1 MLPLKPEWIT
11 KTKWEVKGKIFM
23 CVGVSSCACVWEN
36 ADSENESIIPI
47 KCWKYFPEQ
56 DWI

>member
-23 CVGVSSCACVWEN
+23 CVGVCSCACVWEN

-47 KCWKYFPEQ
+47 KCRKYFPEQ
-56 DWI
+56 D